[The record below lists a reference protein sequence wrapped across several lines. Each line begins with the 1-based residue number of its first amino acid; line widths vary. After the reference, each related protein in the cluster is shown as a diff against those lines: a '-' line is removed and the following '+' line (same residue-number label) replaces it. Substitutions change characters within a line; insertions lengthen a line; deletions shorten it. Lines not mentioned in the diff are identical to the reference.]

1 MVELPPTIPWLNSQ
15 PRVSAVHATHA
26 TLHDP
31 VAILVTVAAT
41 VAVTVTIPVTRGHHC
56 YRDRGH
62 CDDHYHDHYR
72 DRDHYR
78 DHDRDDDDYRDHYR
92 DRDL

>member
-41 VAVTVTIPVTRGHHC
+41 IAVTVTVNRDHHC
-56 YRDRGH
+56 YRDRDH
-62 CDDHYHDHYR
+62 YDDHYHDYYR
-72 DRDHYR
+72 DRE
-78 DHDRDDDDYRDHYR
+78 
-92 DRDL
+92 L